1 MQKSRALMLEN
12 KNGIKFFTKKSNYVK
27 LKEFAKKFNIRLYFI
42 ETKYEDLSN
51 LNELIKDFCDQNYK
65 TPEIEY
71 KLLSGNL
78 LDKKQVLSKKGLEAK
93 T

>member
-1 MQKSRALMLEN
+1 MQKYRALMLEN

-27 LKEFAKKFNIRLYFI
+27 LKEFAKTFNIRLYFI
-42 ETKYEDLSN
+42 ETKYEKLSS

-71 KLLSGNL
+71 KVLSSNL
-78 LDKKQVLSKKGLEAK
+78 RDRKQVLSKKGMEAK
-93 T
+93 S